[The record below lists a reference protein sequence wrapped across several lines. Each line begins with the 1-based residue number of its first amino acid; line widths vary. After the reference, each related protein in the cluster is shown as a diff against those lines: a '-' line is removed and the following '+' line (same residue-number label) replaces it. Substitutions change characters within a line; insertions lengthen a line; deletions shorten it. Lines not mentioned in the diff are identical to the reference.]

1 MIKLIAL
8 DLDGTTLT
16 SDKRLTERTQRAL
29 ETAIE
34 RGVHVVAATGRTL
47 GALPKEILKIKG
59 LNYALTSN
67 GACINDLNEG
77 KLIYANCI
85 SPAAL
90 IKASDLI
97 LRYAYIYDY
106 MVEAFSEG
114 NAYMEQRHYHNVN
127 SYGLGKTHVD
137 YILETRK
144 PVKDLFSFMLAHK
157 NTIENI
163 NINFNSQ
170 AEKAAMLP
178 VLGQLEDVSL
188 TSSFEHNIEI
198 GGATT
203 SKAEAISQL
212 CKILGFEMSEVMA
225 CGDSPNDMPMLEAA
239 GTAVA
244 MGNAKD
250 ELKRV
255 ASYIAPT
262 NDEDGVA
269 EAVERF
275 VLNL

>member
-1 MIKLIAL
+1 MIKIVAL

-16 SDKRLTERTQRAL
+16 SDKRLSARTQKAL
-29 ETAIE
+29 ETAIAQ
-34 RGVHVVAATGRTL
+34 GVHVVAATGRTL
-47 GALPKEILKIKG
+47 AALPKEILKING
-59 LNYALTSN
+59 LKYALTSN
-67 GACINDLNEG
+67 GACINDLQSGE
-77 KLIYANCI
+77 LIYTNCI
-85 SPAAL
+85 APETLVKATEL
-90 IKASDLI
+90 IQKH
-97 LRYAYIYDY
+97 AYIYDY

-114 NAYMEQRHYHNVN
+114 KAYMETRHYHHVH
-127 SYGLGKTHVD
+127 SYGLGKSHVD
-137 YILETRK
+137 YIVETRT
-144 PVKDLFSFMLAHK
+144 PVTDLFGFMLEHK

-163 NINFNSQ
+163 NINFTGT
-170 AEKAAMLP
+170 ADKAAMWP
-178 VLGQLEDVSL
+178 VVRQLEGVSL

-212 CKILGFEMSEVMA
+212 CRILGCDMSEVMA

-250 ELKRV
+250 ELKSI
-255 ASYIAPT
+255 ATYIAPT

-269 EAVERF
+269 VAMEKF
-275 VLNL
+275 VVK

>member
-1 MIKLIAL
+1 MIKIVAL

-16 SDKRLTERTQRAL
+16 SDKRLSARTQKAL
-29 ETAIE
+29 ETAIAQ
-34 RGVHVVAATGRTL
+34 GVHVVAATGRTL
-47 GALPKEILKIKG
+47 AALPKEILKING
-59 LNYALTSN
+59 LKYALTSN
-67 GACINDLNEG
+67 GACINDLQSGE
-77 KLIYANCI
+77 LIYTNCI
-85 SPAAL
+85 APETLVKATEL
-90 IKASDLI
+90 IQKH
-97 LRYAYIYDY
+97 AYIYDY

-114 NAYMEQRHYHNVN
+114 KAYMETRHYHHVH
-127 SYGLGKTHVD
+127 SYGLGKSHVD
-137 YILETRK
+137 YIVETRT
-144 PVKDLFSFMLAHK
+144 PVTDLFGFMLEHK

-163 NINFNSQ
+163 NINFTGT
-170 AEKAAMLP
+170 ADKAAMWP
-178 VLGQLEDVSL
+178 VVRQLEGVSL

-212 CKILGFEMSEVMA
+212 CRILGCDMSEVMA

-250 ELKRV
+250 ELKSI
-255 ASYIAPT
+255 ATYIAPT

-269 EAVERF
+269 VAIEKF
-275 VLNL
+275 ILK